1 MRIFNEDE
9 EIRQVLVQL
18 VNGTYSPQDPELF
31 RPLYNSLLQR
41 QGMDPADRYF
51 ILADFRSYIQAQHD
65 ICEAYKD
72 SFLTNEEVNSLVNLP
87 MWFVASADDTT
98 VDPTQFSIPTFQ
110 RIKNAGNTNAHFSF
124 FEHVYGEDTGKQVQY
139 MGHYSWVYAFRDEVK
154 LDQADVNNIAA
165 PSTAAVQIN
174 GKNVGL
180 WDWLAAQHK

>member
-1 MRIFNEDE
+1 MNMVTEYPSFFAAA
-9 EIRQVLVQL
+9 
-18 VNGTYSPQDPELF
+18 YP
-31 RPLYNSLLQR
+31 
-41 QGMDPADRYF
+41 
-51 ILADFRSYIQAQHD
+51 

-87 MWFVASADDTT
+87 MWFVAAADDTT

-110 RIKNAGNTNAHFSF
+110 RIKNAGNANAHFSF